1 MIPNYLHHSPS
12 SLNQFAA
19 SPALFVLERVLGLK
33 QVVGAPAHRGV
44 GVEAG
49 VSYGLMNPEAGEK
62 ECYQGG
68 LYRLRYG

>member
-1 MIPNYLHHSPS
+1 MIPTYLHHSPT

-49 VSYGLMNPEAGEK
+49 VSYGLMN
-62 ECYQGG
+62 
-68 LYRLRYG
+68 LRRQHG